1 MEPQKTFFP
10 DRESTELF
18 DRKASGKF
26 QNDLYNLALDKDVAK
41 KRNLLYLGLI
51 IVCVLSTIFIA
62 ATANY
67 KTYVVRV
74 DNATGQVETGGELK
88 ATNYKPQEAE
98 LKTFLAQFI
107 MNTRTIPLDPVQYR
121 VNWENS
127 KHFLTQEAAQKLVAM
142 TDKEKPV
149 NKLGHLTVQ
158 PEIKSIQLQPGTQ
171 STYQVRWIEEE
182 YALSGGKSG
191 EKASYV
197 ALFTIKLDP
206 PTKEQELL
214 INPLGLKIK
223 DLTMTRENETKG

>member
-10 DRESTELF
+10 DREPTELF

-107 MNTRTIPLDPVQYR
+107 MNTRTI
-121 VNWENS
+121 
-127 KHFLTQEAAQKLVAM
+127 
-142 TDKEKPV
+142 
-149 NKLGHLTVQ
+149 
-158 PEIKSIQLQPGTQ
+158 SIRF
-171 STYQVRWIEEE
+171 SIV
-182 YALSGGKSG
+182 
-191 EKASYV
+191 
-197 ALFTIKLDP
+197 
-206 PTKEQELL
+206 
-214 INPLGLKIK
+214 
-223 DLTMTRENETKG
+223 